1 MKANYHTHSTWCDG
15 RNTPEEMVVAAIAK
29 GFDEIGFSS
38 HAMLPGTLLDW
49 GLTAKNI
56 EAYAADIRALA
67 AKYEGRIKVLC
78 GVEADYAPMD
88 YTSFLVYYVDGDSMM
103 SFNYEIF
110 GGYDEM
116 FFAWKN
122 QNGIAQDVLLKDM
135 TIHSASDGDSE
146 FSLNSDLLSANIL
159 RVTLS
164 SSFSSYLEEND
175 SLLLESL
182 KKTVA
187 SYLGIR
193 ISEIELFLT
202 E

>member
-1 MKANYHTHSTWCDG
+1 MKVD
-15 RNTPEEMVVAAIAK
+15 
-29 GFDEIGFSS
+29 D
-38 HAMLPGTLLDW
+38 LLDAIGEIDDSFLEPMEEKTKHKKIFW
-49 GLTAKNI
+49 SGIAS
-56 EAYAADIRALA
+56 LA
-67 AKYEGRIKVLC
+67 ACLALFLFLPNGFLSRWMSRNET
-78 GVEADYAPMD
+78 DYAPMD
-88 YTSFLVYYVDGDSMM
+88 CASFLVYYVDGESLL

-122 QNGIAQDVLLKDM
+122 QNGIGQDVLLKDI
-135 TIHSASDGDSE
+135 TIHSVSDGDSE
-146 FSLNSDLLSANIL
+146 FSLNSDRLSANIL

-175 SLLLESL
+175 TLLLESL

-187 SYLGIR
+187 SYLGVR